1 MDKLKIF
8 GIITTIIGA
17 IVGLISSFIDDKKM
31 ERRIDDA
38 VAKRFE

>member
-8 GIITTIIGA
+8 GIITTIIGC
-17 IVGLISSFIDDKKM
+17 IVSVIGSFIDDKKM